1 MQKEGQSDSNQ
12 STSEFEV
19 GPFRPE
25 DAAGIVNLFR
35 SVYGEGYP
43 IRVFYDEKELTEANA
58 AGQYYSIVARN
69 MSGQV
74 VAVLHLFRSA
84 PNNNLYET
92 GAGLVDREY
101 RKLGVNKEM
110 LGFALNGWAPRQ
122 NNIEE
127 TFGEAVCNHT
137 HMQRTVATFRH
148 VETALEVALMPA
160 KAYVAERS
168 ARGRV
173 AALLVFRCYK
183 PKPHTVYLP
192 QQYQRELQF
201 LYSALDDTRSF
212 EIADDD
218 LPRGQLSQGTVTV
231 FDFAKVARIAMD
243 ATGPDLEHCLEKLEK
258 QARDR
263 KVVVFQVWLKLGSPC
278 VGSAV
283 DILRRR
289 GYYIGGILPRWF
301 DEDGLLMQKL
311 LVDPDFDAIQLH
323 SDRAKEILAIVKKDW
338 ERARQ
343 AGGPCANKR

>member
-43 IRVFYDEKELTEANA
+43 IRVFYDEKELTEANTR
-58 AGQYYSIVARN
+58 GQYYSIVARN
-69 MSGQV
+69 SAGQV
-74 VAVLHLFRSA
+74 IGVQHLFRSA
-84 PNNNLYET
+84 PYNNLYET

-101 RKLGVNKEM
+101 RKLGLITEM
-110 LGFALNGWAPRQ
+110 LGFAFNGWVPRQ
-122 NNIEE
+122 KNIEE

-137 HMQRTVATFRH
+137 HMQKTVRTFAH

-160 KAYVAERS
+160 EAYSAEQS
-168 ARGRV
+168 AKGRV

-183 PKPHTVYLP
+183 PKPHTVFLP
-192 QQYQRELQF
+192 GQYEKELRF
-201 LYSALDDTRSF
+201 LYSALDDSRHLKS
-212 EIADDD
+212 ADKD
-218 LPRGQLSQGTVTV
+218 LPRDQASRAEMAV
-231 FDFAKVARIAMD
+231 FDFARVARIAMHT
-243 ATGPDLEHCLEKLEK
+243 TGFDLGSCLESLEE

-263 KVVVFQVWLKLGSPC
+263 KVVVFQVWLKLGSPW
-278 VGSAV
+278 VGYAV
-283 DILRRR
+283 DILRRG

-323 SDRAKEILAIVKKDW
+323 SDRSKEILAIVKKDW

-343 AGGPCANKR
+343 SGGPSANKR

>member
-25 DAAGIVNLFR
+25 DAPGIVNLFR

-43 IRVFYDEKELTEANA
+43 IRVFYDDKELTEANA
-58 AGQYYSIVARN
+58 KGQYYSIVARN
-69 MSGQV
+69 MTGQV
-74 VAVLHLFRSA
+74 IGVQHLFRSA
-84 PNNNLYET
+84 PYNNLYEA
-92 GAGLVDREY
+92 GAGLVDRDY
-101 RKLGVNKEM
+101 RKLGLITEM
-110 LGFALNGWAPRQ
+110 LAFAFNGWAPGH

-137 HMQRTVATFRH
+137 HMQKTVRTFAH

-160 KAYVAERS
+160 EAYDAEQS
-168 ARGRV
+168 AKGRV
-173 AALLVFRCYK
+173 AALLVFRCDK
-183 PKPHTVYLP
+183 PKPHTVFLP
-192 QQYQRELQF
+192 GQYEKELRF
-201 LYSALDDTRSF
+201 LYSALDDIRSL
-212 EIADDD
+212 EIADEN
-218 LPRGQLSQGTVTV
+218 LPRDLSSQAEMTV
-231 FDFAKVARIAMD
+231 FDFAKVARIAMR
-243 ATGPDLEHCLEKLEK
+243 AAGPDLESYLENLEK